1 MPLSFLFCL
10 TFNYFNLLDFF
21 LTLLPVNVNIPAS
34 LRQYTQNQSNLQ
46 VEASTVQEALQKLD
60 GVFPGLRAFIL
71 NESSELR
78 RYVNVF
84 VNGKDIR
91 QGDGITTKL
100 KEGDQLRIVPA
111 VAGG

>member
-1 MPLSFLFCL
+1 
-10 TFNYFNLLDFF
+10 
-21 LTLLPVNVNIPAS
+21 
-34 LRQYTQNQSNLQ
+34 
-46 VEASTVQEALQKLD
+46 VQETLQKLD
-60 GVFPGLRAFIL
+60 TLFPGLKAFIL

-91 QGDGITTKL
+91 SGDGIMTKL
-100 KEGDQLRIVPA
+100 REGDHIRIVPA

>member
-1 MPLSFLFCL
+1 M
-10 TFNYFNLLDFF
+10 T
-21 LTLLPVNVNIPAS
+21 VNIPTA
-34 LRQYTQNQSNLQ
+34 LRQYTRNQSDLQ
-46 VEASTVQEALQKLD
+46 VDASTVQETLQKLD
-60 GVFPGLRAFIL
+60 GLFPGLKAFIL

-91 QGDGITTKL
+91 SGDGIMTKL
-100 KEGDQLRIVPA
+100 KEGDRVRIVPA

>member
-1 MPLSFLFCL
+1 
-10 TFNYFNLLDFF
+10 
-21 LTLLPVNVNIPAS
+21 VVVNIPAP
-34 LRQYTQNQSNLQ
+34 LRQYTQNQSDLQ
-46 VEASTVQEALQKLD
+46 VDASTVQETLEKLD
-60 GVFPGLRAFIL
+60 GLFPGLKAFIL

-91 QGDGITTKL
+91 SGEGIMTKL
-100 KEGDQLRIVPA
+100 KEGDRVRIVPA

>member
-1 MPLSFLFCL
+1 MS
-10 TFNYFNLLDFF
+10 
-21 LTLLPVNVNIPAS
+21 VNVNIPGA
-34 LRQYTQNQSNLQ
+34 LRQYTQNQSDLQ

-60 GVFPGLRAFIL
+60 GFFPGLRAFIL

-91 QGDGITTKL
+91 SGDGIMTKL
-100 KEGDQLRIVPA
+100 KEGDHIRIVPA

>member
-1 MPLSFLFCL
+1 M
-10 TFNYFNLLDFF
+10 T
-21 LTLLPVNVNIPAS
+21 VNIPTA
-34 LRQYTQNQSNLQ
+34 LRQYTRNQSDLQ
-46 VEASTVQEALQKLD
+46 VDASTVQETLQKLD
-60 GVFPGLRAFIL
+60 GLFPGLKAFIL

-91 QGDGITTKL
+91 SGDGIMTKL
-100 KEGDQLRIVPA
+100 KEGDHVRIVPA

>member
-1 MPLSFLFCL
+1 V
-10 TFNYFNLLDFF
+10 T
-21 LTLLPVNVNIPAS
+21 VNIPTA
-34 LRQYTQNQSNLQ
+34 LRQYTRNQSDLQ
-46 VEASTVQEALQKLD
+46 VDASTVQETLQKLD
-60 GVFPGLRAFIL
+60 GLFPGLKAFIL

-91 QGDGITTKL
+91 SGDGIMTKL
-100 KEGDQLRIVPA
+100 REGDHVRIVPA

>member
-1 MPLSFLFCL
+1 M
-10 TFNYFNLLDFF
+10 T
-21 LTLLPVNVNIPAS
+21 VNIPTA
-34 LRQYTQNQSNLQ
+34 LRQYTRNQSDLQ
-46 VEASTVQEALQKLD
+46 VDASTVQETLQKLD
-60 GVFPGLRAFIL
+60 GLFPGLKAFIL

-91 QGDGITTKL
+91 SGDGIMTKL
-100 KEGDQLRIVPA
+100 REGDHVRIVPA

>member
-1 MPLSFLFCL
+1 M
-10 TFNYFNLLDFF
+10 
-21 LTLLPVNVNIPAS
+21 NIPAA
-34 LRQYTQNQSNLQ
+34 LRQYTQNQSDLQ
-46 VEASTVQEALQKLD
+46 VDASTVQEVLQKLD
-60 GVFPGLRAFIL
+60 GLFPGLKAFIL

-91 QGDGITTKL
+91 SGEGITTKL
-100 KEGDQLRIVPA
+100 KEGDNVRIVPA

>member
-1 MPLSFLFCL
+1 M
-10 TFNYFNLLDFF
+10 
-21 LTLLPVNVNIPAS
+21 NIPTA
-34 LRQYTQNQSNLQ
+34 LRQYTRNQSDLQ
-46 VEASTVQEALQKLD
+46 VDASTVQETLQKLD
-60 GVFPGLRAFIL
+60 GLFPGLKAFIL

-91 QGDGITTKL
+91 SGDGIMTKL
-100 KEGDQLRIVPA
+100 REGDHVMIVPA

>member
-1 MPLSFLFCL
+1 MS
-10 TFNYFNLLDFF
+10 
-21 LTLLPVNVNIPAS
+21 VNVNIPAA

-60 GVFPGLRAFIL
+60 GFFPGLRAFIL

-78 RYVNVF
+78 RYVNIF

-91 QGDGITTKL
+91 QGDGIMTKL
-100 KEGDQLRIVPA
+100 KEGDQVRIVPA

>member
-1 MPLSFLFCL
+1 M
-10 TFNYFNLLDFF
+10 T
-21 LTLLPVNVNIPAS
+21 VNIPTA
-34 LRQYTQNQSNLQ
+34 LRQYTRNQSDLQ
-46 VEASTVQEALQKLD
+46 VDASTVQETLQKLD
-60 GVFPGLRAFIL
+60 GLFPGLKAFIL

-91 QGDGITTKL
+91 SGDGIMTKL
-100 KEGDQLRIVPA
+100 REGDHVMIVPA